1 MGFLYKKK
9 KRNFLGL
16 SFIFF
21 LFLVVT
27 YFLLLDMSPSKNS
40 TQSDLERHAE
50 LVKTLSEFDLVDIGE
65 RVPELPADLKDAK
78 NILVTGG
85 AGFM

>member
-1 MGFLYKKK
+1 
-9 KRNFLGL
+9 
-16 SFIFF
+16 
-21 LFLVVT
+21 
-27 YFLLLDMSPSKNS
+27 MSPSKNIM
-40 TQSDLERHAE
+40 QSDLERHAE
-50 LVKTLSEFDLVDIGE
+50 LVKTLPEFDLVDIGE

>member
-1 MGFLYKKK
+1 LKWDCIKKK
-9 KRNFLGL
+9 LFGFKK
-16 SFIFF
+16 F
-21 LFLVVT
+21 LFS
-27 YFLLLDMSPSKNS
+27 YYINYRNILLDMSPSKN
-40 TQSDLERHAE
+40 TMQSDLERHAE

-65 RVPELPADLKDAK
+65 RVSELPADLKDAK

>member
-1 MGFLYKKK
+1 
-9 KRNFLGL
+9 
-16 SFIFF
+16 
-21 LFLVVT
+21 
-27 YFLLLDMSPSKNS
+27 MSPSKN
-40 TQSDLERHAE
+40 TMQSDLERHAE

-65 RVPELPADLKDAK
+65 RVSELPADLKDAK

>member
-1 MGFLYKKK
+1 MALESFFFFFFHYYINY
-9 KRNFLGL
+9 RN
-16 SFIFF
+16 II
-21 LFLVVT
+21 
-27 YFLLLDMSPSKNS
+27 DMSPSKNIM
-40 TQSDLERHAE
+40 QSDLERHAE
-50 LVKTLSEFDLVDIGE
+50 LVKTLPEFDLVDIGE